1 MKKTTGIKTA
11 ILLLVLISGWIEAS
25 GQGAAAD
32 QFIQMRP
39 KARALFEKW
48 AKQQSAKDGK
58 AVDARG
64 RFLALS
70 VSRRS
75 AFAAITNG
83 LLFTSLTDASG
94 KRLGS
99 AIDLVDSIDSI
110 AGEEEGKGSD
120 EQFRLYVSLKRGA
133 LGKLDTSREFVHGK
147 NNTIFHKG
155 FPINYRQKGS
165 VPTLQFSIANDKI
178 KADIDID
185 YKSSGFPAAL
195 FNGHL
200 SAANSDVR
208 STGNYLTHLRRW
220 PGLVDWWDE
229 VVPDSGFEI
238 ALSRTAPSID
248 SLIPNNSNTAP
259 DSTVVS
265 GLAEKFFKT
274 WLVDKSPD
282 TATTFVSRSL
292 NYCGDLERTN
302 NPTSL
307 AARNRR
313 LFLETLRAANK
324 EVKKANSIKDA
335 MYPVAPVDPFIR
347 AIDHEHKDAFTLA
360 VFTDDDAKHFVCTS
374 KASEMTAANADSRA
388 RTYGNHYV
396 TKFRLAL
403 DNGKGGILRL
413 MWVRD
418 GRTWKIGAFDA
429 VVA

>member
-1 MKKTTGIKTA
+1 MRTTSRIYIA
-11 ILLLVLISGWIEAS
+11 ILLVGIFCGSIPTF
-25 GQGAAAD
+25 GQGAAD
-32 QFIQMRP
+32 QFTQMRP

-75 AFAAITNG
+75 TFAAITNG

-94 KRLGS
+94 KRFGP
-99 AIDLVDSIDSI
+99 AIDLVDSIDAI

-120 EQFRLYVSLKRGA
+120 EQFRLYVSLKPGA
-133 LGKLDTSREFVHGK
+133 LGKLDISREFVHGK

-208 STGNYLTHLRRW
+208 STGNYSTHLRRW
-220 PGLVDWWDE
+220 PGLLDWWDE
-229 VVPDSGFEI
+229 VVPDFSREI
-238 ALSRTAPSID
+238 AMSRNSFQVDLLTPNGSNIAP
-248 SLIPNNSNTAP
+248 NS
-259 DSTVVS
+259 SVVS
-265 GLAEKFFKT
+265 GLAERFFKT
-274 WLVDKSPD
+274 WLVDKNPD
-282 TATTFVSRSL
+282 SATTFVSKTL

-302 NPTSL
+302 NPASL
-307 AARNRR
+307 SARNRS
-313 LFLETLRAANK
+313 LFIETLRAANK

-335 MYPVAPVDPFIR
+335 IQPVAPVDPWIK

-374 KASEMTAANADSRA
+374 KTSELTTANADTRA
-388 RTYGNHYV
+388 RKYGNHYI

-418 GRTWKIGAFDA
+418 GGTWKISAFDA